1 MWSPKT
7 DGAYF
12 IVAIAGGVI
21 MTYKKSAVVGEPSS
35 KFSLG
40 LGSNKKD
47 ATPVRCESVGVRCES
62 VGGVRWESL
71 VGVS

>member
-1 MWSPKT
+1 MWAPKT
-7 DGAYF
+7 DGGYF

-47 ATPVRCESVGVRCES
+47 ATPVRWESVNQLRE
-62 VGGVRWESL
+62 
-71 VGVS
+71 